1 MQPFR
6 DLWPEAD
13 LMGAVPYADFQCS
26 IDDPPGFRN
35 WWTAEYLHDIS
46 DAAIDVIHSHA
57 MATPSPGPAQTFIVP
72 WGGAVAKV
80 GADET
85 PLQQRDAQWVVHPFA
100 LWDDPADDDA
110 VIGWAKEFR
119 DDLGPFASGGVYL
132 NFIGNEGQDR
142 VRAAFGDVK
151 YARLAGIKAQYDPD
165 NVFRGNQNIMPA
177 AATHA

>member
-1 MQPFR
+1 
-6 DLWPEAD
+6 
-13 LMGAVPYADFQCS
+13 MGAVPYADFQCS

-57 MATPSPGPAQTFIVP
+57 MATPSPGPAQTFVVP

-80 GADET
+80 CADET

-110 VIGWAKEFR
+110 VIGWAKGFR

-142 VRAAFGDVK
+142 VRAAFGDEK
-151 YARLAGIKAQYDPD
+151 YARLARIKAQYDPD
-165 NVFRGNQNIMPA
+165 KVFRGNQNIVPGA
-177 AATHA
+177 SS